1 MNSKRRDDRIL
12 LILAAVADRMDVRQ
26 AVDA

>member
-1 MNSKRRDDRIL
+1 MSSKRRDDRIL
-12 LILAAVADRMDVRQ
+12 LIFAAVAGSMDVRQ